1 MDEAQNPLQTIH
13 TVSNPPSGLIELR
26 DLCKSYQSP
35 AGPVPAL
42 KHINLSIRDGEFVAV
57 MGKSGAGKS
66 TLVNRIAGIDCPDSG
81 EISINGVQIN
91 HLDEDERARWRG
103 LNMGIV
109 FQFFQ
114 LLPSISL
121 TKNVSIPMEF
131 CNRFT
136 APERK
141 QRALGLLDQVGIL
154 DHADKKPSLISGG
167 QQQRVAVARAL
178 ANDPPIVV
186 ADEPTGNLDSKTAA
200 EILDIFS
207 GLARQGKTILI
218 VTHDK
223 TVAARADRIVS
234 LADGELIQ
242 PCI

>member
-1 MDEAQNPLQTIH
+1 
-13 TVSNPPSGLIELR
+13 LR
-26 DLCKSYQSP
+26 KSYQSP
-35 AGPVPAL
+35 AGPIRAL
-42 KHINLSIRDGEFVAV
+42 NNINLSLRRGEFVAV

-66 TLVNRIAGIDCPDSG
+66 TLVNMIAGIDSPDSG
-81 EISINGVQIN
+81 EIIIDGVPIHRLN
-91 HLDEDERARWRG
+91 EDERARWRG

-121 TKNVSIPMEF
+121 TKNVTIPMEF

-136 APERK
+136 AQERK
-141 QRALGLLDQVGIL
+141 TRALSLLNQVGIL
-154 DHADKKPSLISGG
+154 DHANKKPTLISGG

-178 ANDPPIVV
+178 ANDPTIVV
-186 ADEPTGNLDSKTAA
+186 ADEPTGNLDSKTAC

-207 GLARQGKTILI
+207 GLSQQGKTILI

-234 LADGELIQ
+234 IADGELI
-242 PCI
+242 

>member
-1 MDEAQNPLQTIH
+1 MIEKINSRSIQNSTI
-13 TVSNPPSGLIELR
+13 TDQSTALIELR
-26 DLCKSYQSP
+26 DLRKSYQSP
-35 AGPVPAL
+35 AGPIRAL
-42 KHINLSIRDGEFVAV
+42 NNINLSLRRGEFVAV

-66 TLVNRIAGIDCPDSG
+66 TLVNMIAGIDSPDSG
-81 EISINGVQIN
+81 EIIIDGVPIHRLN
-91 HLDEDERARWRG
+91 EDERARWRG

-136 APERK
+136 AQERK
-141 QRALGLLDQVGIL
+141 TRALSLLNQVGIL
-154 DHADKKPSLISGG
+154 DHANKKPSLISGG

-178 ANDPPIVV
+178 ANDPTIVV
-186 ADEPTGNLDSKTAA
+186 ADEPTGNLDSKTAC

-207 GLARQGKTILI
+207 GLSQQGKTILI
-218 VTHDK
+218 VTHEK

-234 LADGELIQ
+234 IADGELI
-242 PCI
+242 

>member
-1 MDEAQNPLQTIH
+1 MIEKINSRSIQNSTI
-13 TVSNPPSGLIELR
+13 TDQSTDLIELR
-26 DLCKSYQSP
+26 DLRKSYQSP
-35 AGPVPAL
+35 AGPIRAL
-42 KHINLSIRDGEFVAV
+42 KNINLSLRRGEFVAV

-66 TLVNRIAGIDCPDSG
+66 TLVNMIAGIDSPDSG
-81 EISINGVQIN
+81 EIIIDGVPIHRLN
-91 HLDEDERARWRG
+91 EDERARWRG

-121 TKNVSIPMEF
+121 TKNVTIPMEF

-136 APERK
+136 AQERK
-141 QRALGLLDQVGIL
+141 TRALTLLDQVGIL
-154 DHADKKPSLISGG
+154 DHANKKPSLISGG

-178 ANDPPIVV
+178 ANDPTIVV
-186 ADEPTGNLDSKTAA
+186 ADEPTGNLDSKTAC

-207 GLARQGKTILI
+207 GLSQQGKTILI

-234 LADGELIQ
+234 IADGELI
-242 PCI
+242 

>member
-1 MDEAQNPLQTIH
+1 VIEKINSRSIQNSTI
-13 TVSNPPSGLIELR
+13 TDQSTDLIELR
-26 DLCKSYQSP
+26 DLRKSYQSP
-35 AGPVPAL
+35 AGPIRAL
-42 KHINLSIRDGEFVAV
+42 KNINLSLRRGEFVAV

-66 TLVNRIAGIDCPDSG
+66 TLVNMIAGIDSPDSG
-81 EISINGVQIN
+81 EIIIDGVPIHRLN
-91 HLDEDERARWRG
+91 EDERARWRG

-121 TKNVSIPMEF
+121 TKNVTIPMEF

-136 APERK
+136 AQERK
-141 QRALGLLDQVGIL
+141 TRALTLLDQVGIL
-154 DHADKKPSLISGG
+154 DHANKKPSLISGG

-178 ANDPPIVV
+178 ANDPTIVV
-186 ADEPTGNLDSKTAA
+186 ADEPTGNLDSKTAC

-207 GLARQGKTILI
+207 GLSQQGKTILI

-234 LADGELIQ
+234 IADGELI
-242 PCI
+242 

>member
-1 MDEAQNPLQTIH
+1 LIEKLNSRSIQNSTI
-13 TVSNPPSGLIELR
+13 TDQSTDLIELR
-26 DLCKSYQSP
+26 DLRKSYQSP
-35 AGPVPAL
+35 AGPIRAL
-42 KHINLSIRDGEFVAV
+42 NNINLSLRRGEFVAV

-66 TLVNRIAGIDCPDSG
+66 TLVNMIAGIDCPDSG
-81 EISINGVQIN
+81 EIIIDGVPIHRLN
-91 HLDEDERARWRG
+91 EDERARWRG

-121 TKNVSIPMEF
+121 TKNVTIPMEF

-136 APERK
+136 AQERK
-141 QRALGLLDQVGIL
+141 TRALSLLNQVGIL
-154 DHADKKPSLISGG
+154 DHANKKPSLISGG

-178 ANDPPIVV
+178 ANDPTIVV
-186 ADEPTGNLDSKTAA
+186 ADEPTGNLDSKTAC

-207 GLARQGKTILI
+207 GLSQQGKTILI

-234 LADGELIQ
+234 IADGELI
-242 PCI
+242 

>member
-1 MDEAQNPLQTIH
+1 MIEKINSRSIQNSTI
-13 TVSNPPSGLIELR
+13 TDQSTALIELR
-26 DLCKSYQSP
+26 DLRKSYQSP
-35 AGPVPAL
+35 AGPIRAL
-42 KHINLSIRDGEFVAV
+42 NNINLSLRRGEFVAV

-66 TLVNRIAGIDCPDSG
+66 TLVNMIAGIDSPDSG
-81 EISINGVQIN
+81 EIIIDGVPIHRLN
-91 HLDEDERARWRG
+91 EDERARWRG

-121 TKNVSIPMEF
+121 TKNVTIPMEF

-136 APERK
+136 AQERK
-141 QRALGLLDQVGIL
+141 TRALSLLNQVGIL
-154 DHADKKPSLISGG
+154 DHANKKPTLISGG

-178 ANDPPIVV
+178 ANDPTIVV
-186 ADEPTGNLDSKTAA
+186 ADEPTGNLDSKTAC

-207 GLARQGKTILI
+207 GLSQQGKTILI

-234 LADGELIQ
+234 IADGELI
-242 PCI
+242 

>member
-1 MDEAQNPLQTIH
+1 MEKINSRSIQNSTI
-13 TVSNPPSGLIELR
+13 TDQSIDLIELR
-26 DLCKSYQSP
+26 DLRKSYQSP
-35 AGPVPAL
+35 AGPIRAL
-42 KHINLSIRDGEFVAV
+42 KNINLSLRRGEFVAV

-66 TLVNRIAGIDCPDSG
+66 TLVNMIAGIDSPDSG
-81 EISINGVQIN
+81 EIIIDGVPIHRLN
-91 HLDEDERARWRG
+91 EDERARWRG

-121 TKNVSIPMEF
+121 TKNVTIPMEF

-136 APERK
+136 AQERK
-141 QRALGLLDQVGIL
+141 TRALSLLNQVGIL
-154 DHADKKPSLISGG
+154 DHANKKPSLISGG

-178 ANDPPIVV
+178 ANDPTIVV
-186 ADEPTGNLDSKTAA
+186 ADEPTGNLDSKTAC

-207 GLARQGKTILI
+207 GLSQQGKTILI

-234 LADGELIQ
+234 IADGELI
-242 PCI
+242 